1 MSRRPEDALG
11 LLASWD
17 GQARRTARIGVLL
30 PWANQA
36 VESELPRLGL
46 AHTVFHHAR
55 LAPASRTTAVDAAF
69 WHGLREAA
77 ADALE
82 SLSHLPLDATVL
94 ACTSAGFTDGPPLPS
109 DVVTAFD
116 ALTHV
121 LKALDA
127 SRVVLATPY
136 PGDVTADEALALTRR
151 GIAVVAHASL
161 GLADGY
167 PGVTA
172 TDIHTLIRQ
181 FPADALR
188 TADAVVLS
196 CTGWHT
202 LPVLLDIQQAVGM
215 PVISS
220 NLAMALFA
228 ARLAMGASL

>member
-1 MSRRPEDALG
+1 LSRRPEDALG

-17 GQARRTARIGVLL
+17 GQAQRTARVGVLL

-36 VESELPRLGL
+36 VETELPCLGL
-46 AHTVFHHAR
+46 ARTVFHYTR
-55 LAPASRTTAVDAAF
+55 LVPASRTTAVDASF
-69 WHGLREAA
+69 LHGLREAA
-77 ADALE
+77 GNAVE
-82 SLSHLPLDATVL
+82 SLAHLPLDSRIL
-94 ACTSAGFTDGPPLPS
+94 ACTSAGFTGGPPLPTG
-109 DVVTAFD
+109 VVTAFD
-116 ALTHV
+116 ALTNA
-121 LKALDA
+121 LQALDA
-127 SRVVLATPY
+127 SRVVLAAPY
-136 PGDVTADEALALTRR
+136 PIEVTASEAAALTAR
-151 GIAVVAHASL
+151 GIEVVAHASL

-172 TDIHTLIRQ
+172 DDIRTLIRQ

-202 LPVLLDIQQAVGM
+202 LSALPDIQQAVGM

-228 ARLAMGASL
+228 ARLAIGAPL

>member
-1 MSRRPEDALG
+1 MSQPPEDPLG

-17 GQARRTARIGVLL
+17 GQAQRTARVGVLL

-36 VESELPRLGL
+36 VETELPRLGL
-46 AHTVFHHAR
+46 AHTVFHYAR
-55 LAPASRTTAVDAAF
+55 LVPASRTTAVDASF

-77 ADALE
+77 ATAVE
-82 SLSHLPLDATVL
+82 SLRHLPLDSVAL
-94 ACTSAGFTDGPPLPS
+94 ACTSAGFADGPPLPPG
-109 DVVTAFD
+109 VVTAFD
-116 ALTHV
+116 ALTGV
-121 LKALDA
+121 LQTLHA

-136 PGDVTADEALALTRR
+136 PGEVTANEAAALAAR
-151 GIAVVAHASL
+151 GIEVAAHTSL

-167 PGVTA
+167 PGVTG
-172 TDIHTLIRQ
+172 DEIHTLIRQ
-181 FPADALR
+181 LPADALR

-202 LPVLLDIQQAVGM
+202 LSVLPDIQQAVGK

-228 ARLAMGASL
+228 ARLAIGAPL